1 MNPRL
6 RRVVSLGRDIVRE
19 VHEENIKFM
28 AGSIAYHSF
37 VSLLPV
43 LLLLTLIVSA
53 VGSETLARR
62 LIQDIGSYLPAS
74 ANIFLQNAI
83 SGAPSP
89 GDSLVVVLVLLWG
102 TFRIFRALDAA
113 FADIYDV
120 ERKTSFR
127 DELEDGVVVL
137 VALVLVVVTIGVTSA
152 TISTPQRLPFDEYL
166 AEGVSILV
174 LGIAFLP
181 MYYVFPNID
190 VEIGEIL
197 PGVAI
202 AAVGWQVLHSVF
214 HMYAQVSAYNTS
226 LYGTVGKILLV
237 IVWLYVGSI
246 VILFGA
252 AVNAVLAGRTG
263 DAAKSDRE
271 RDSAEV
277 KPTERKGTVGD
288 ETVESGAGAN
298 KSGVNDTR
306 ANETVANG
314 GEAVASGGIESEQ
327 EFREVLH
334 RLTRQA
340 REDGLSTNE
349 IQRELRREMTKTRR
363 SGE

>member
-19 VHEENIKFM
+19 VQEENIKFM

-43 LLLLTLIVSA
+43 LLLLTVIVST
-53 VGSETLARR
+53 VGSDTLARELVR
-62 LIQDIGSYLPAS
+62 DIGSYLPSS
-74 ANIFLQNAI
+74 AHIFLQNAI

-89 GDSLVVVLVLLWG
+89 GDSFVVVAVLIWG

-120 ERKTSFR
+120 ERKTSFA
-127 DELEDGVVVL
+127 EEVKDGVVVL

-152 TISTPQRLPFDEYL
+152 TVSTPQGFPFADYL
-166 AEGVSILV
+166 VEGLSILV

-190 VEIGEIL
+190 VGFGEVL

-202 AAVGWQVLHSVF
+202 AAVGWQGLRSVF
-214 HMYAQVSAYNTS
+214 HMYAQISAYNTS
-226 LYGTVGKILLV
+226 LYGTIGNLLLV
-237 IVWLYVGSI
+237 IVWLYVGSF
-246 VILFGA
+246 VVLFGA
-252 AVNAVLAGRTG
+252 AVNAVLAGQTG
-263 DAAKSDRE
+263 DASGNDPE
-271 RDSAEV
+271 RGSTMGKADIG
-277 KPTERKGTVGD
+277 TETG
-288 ETVESGAGAN
+288 EA
-298 KSGVNDTR
+298 
-306 ANETVANG
+306 VANG
-314 GEAVASGGIESEQ
+314 GVEDEG
-327 EFREVLH
+327 EFGAALH
-334 RLTRQA
+334 RLTTRA
-340 REDGLSTNE
+340 RKEGLSGEE
-349 IQRELRREMTKTRR
+349 IRRQLRREIAETER

>member
-19 VHEENIKFM
+19 VREENIKFM

-43 LLLLTLIVSA
+43 LLLLTVIVST
-53 VGSETLARR
+53 VGSDTLARQLVR
-62 LIQDIGSYLPAS
+62 DIGSYLPAS

-89 GDSLVVVLVLLWG
+89 GDSFVVVAVLLWG

-120 ERKTSFR
+120 ERKTSF
-127 DELEDGVVVL
+127 EEEVKDGVVVL

-152 TISTPQRLPFDEYL
+152 TVSTPQGLPFDDYL
-166 AEGVSILV
+166 VEGLSVLV

-190 VEIGEIL
+190 VGFGEVL

-202 AAVGWQVLHSVF
+202 AAIGWQALHSVF
-214 HMYAQVSAYNTS
+214 HMYAQISAYNTS
-226 LYGTVGKILLV
+226 LYGTIGNLLLV
-237 IVWLYVGSI
+237 IVWLYVGSF
-246 VILFGA
+246 VVLFGA

-263 DAAKSDRE
+263 DASESDPERE
-271 RDSAEV
+271 STAEETDNRMEI
-277 KPTERKGTVGD
+277 TE
-288 ETVESGAGAN
+288 A
-298 KSGVNDTR
+298 
-306 ANETVANG
+306 VANG
-314 GEAVASGGIESEQ
+314 GVEDEG
-327 EFREVLH
+327 EFGAALH
-334 RLTRQA
+334 RLTTRA
-340 REDGLSTNE
+340 RKEGLSAAE
-349 IQRELRREMTKTRR
+349 VRRQLRREIAEIER
-363 SGE
+363 SRE

>member
-19 VHEENIKFM
+19 VREENIKFM

-43 LLLLTLIVSA
+43 LLLLTVIVST
-53 VGSETLARR
+53 VGSETLARQLVR
-62 LIQDIGSYLPAS
+62 DIGSYLPAS

-89 GDSLVVVLVLLWG
+89 GDSFVVVAVLLWG

-120 ERKTSFR
+120 ERKTSFA
-127 DELEDGVVVL
+127 EEIKDGVVVL

-152 TISTPQRLPFDEYL
+152 TVSTPQGLPFDDYL
-166 AEGVSILV
+166 VEGLSVLV

-190 VEIGEIL
+190 VGFGEVL

-202 AAVGWQVLHSVF
+202 AAIGWQALHSVF
-214 HMYAQVSAYNTS
+214 HMYAQISAYNTS
-226 LYGTVGKILLV
+226 LYGTIGNLLLV
-237 IVWLYVGSI
+237 IVWLYVGSF
-246 VILFGA
+246 VVLFGA

-263 DAAKSDRE
+263 DASESDPERE
-271 RDSAEV
+271 STAEETDNG
-277 KPTERKGTVGD
+277 TEIT
-288 ETVESGAGAN
+288 
-298 KSGVNDTR
+298 
-306 ANETVANG
+306 ETVANG
-314 GEAVASGGIESEQ
+314 GVEDEG
-327 EFREVLH
+327 EFGAALH
-334 RLTRQA
+334 RLTTRA
-340 REDGLSTNE
+340 RKEGLSAAE
-349 IQRELRREMTKTRR
+349 IRRQLRHEIAEIERSRE
-363 SGE
+363 